1 MNGNK
6 PDGNVYVIGIFI
18 GFLIGMFVMY
28 MNYVKHNL
36 LLPEDKYVCVGAEP
50 LGTDPSIV
58 ACTILL
64 RKDSEAHKK
73 FTEMNSDGSV

>member
-1 MNGNK
+1 MNNTK
-6 PDGNVYVIGIFI
+6 PDGNVYVIGVFV
-18 GFLIGMFVMY
+18 GFLMGMFVMY

-36 LLPEDKYVCVGAEP
+36 LLPENKYTCVGAEP
-50 LGTDPSIV
+50 LGEDPSIV

-73 FTEMNSDGSV
+73 FLEMNNDGSV